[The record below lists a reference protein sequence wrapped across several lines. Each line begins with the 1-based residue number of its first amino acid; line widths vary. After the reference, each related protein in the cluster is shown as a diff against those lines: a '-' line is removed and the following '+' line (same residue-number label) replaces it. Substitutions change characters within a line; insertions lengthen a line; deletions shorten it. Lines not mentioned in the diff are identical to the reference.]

1 MDFSLLLSLLFLSS
15 FIRILLVFSILRRG
29 LGFSDL
35 PSAIVVLLLSAALS
49 FGEIPTLS
57 AEGSLAAIPLDSAS
71 QRGDTQRDKELAQ
84 ILLKKTDPAVIS
96 ELQKL
101 PQQRGGS
108 VSAEERQEPELS
120 LIVGAYALSEV
131 RKAFKMGVTFL
142 IPFVVIDI
150 LLAVI
155 LSAIGVTAMS
165 VEIISFPAKLLTF
178 LMLDGWSLVVGQVLR

>member
-101 PQQRGGS
+101 AQQRGGS